1 VKFTLGVVAA
11 AVLAFAMLAS
21 AGSGSGGSGAGQSAR
36 SVRGSETPDAVAGKL
51 AAIPASVF
59 HSVGVGSAISFPL
72 QVDAPPLTRNGKPA
86 ILYMGAEYC
95 PYCATERWSLITAL
109 SRFGRFTGL
118 HFTHSALDD
127 SFPNTQTF
135 TFHGSQYQSSYVVF
149 ESVELK
155 TNQPAN
161 GFYGNLES
169 PTPEQ
174 RRLMLTYDA
183 PPYFRPSSSGGIP
196 FIDLGGRYLV
206 SGASYDP
213 SVLQGK
219 SAVAIANEIADPS
232 TAVSQG
238 AIGTANALTAA
249 ICGLTGKAPANVC
262 SDPAIAGIAPKF
274 K

>member
-1 VKFTLGVVAA
+1 
-11 AVLAFAMLAS
+11 LAFALLAS
-21 AGSGSGGSGAGQSAR
+21 TGSGNGGSGAGQTAR
-36 SVRGSETPDAVAGKL
+36 SLPGSDGADALAARL
-51 AAIPASVF
+51 AAIPPSVF
-59 HSVGVGSAISFPL
+59 HSVGVGSTIAYPL
-72 QVDAPPLTRNGKPA
+72 QVDAPPLTRNGEPV

-118 HFTHSALDD
+118 HLTHSALDD
-127 SFPNTQTF
+127 AFPNTQTF
-135 TFHGSQYQSSYVVF
+135 TFHGSQYQSSYVAF
-149 ESVELK
+149 DAVELK

-161 GFYGNLES
+161 GYYSNLES

-183 PPYFRPSSSGGIP
+183 PPYFKPSSSGGIP
-196 FIDLGGRYLV
+196 FIDFGGRYLV

-249 ICGLTGKAPANVC
+249 ICGLTGNAPANVC
-262 SDPAIAGIAPKF
+262 SDPTIAGIAPKF